1 MSAGRSEA
9 GDAELRLT
17 TKTKGAP
24 SPCRV
29 MRSKRASEIKPTR
42 VPWFWPGWLPAGR
55 LALLGGR
62 PGDGK
67 SSLTIDLA
75 ARLSTGSPL
84 PDGHRPAAPLTVLI
98 LSGEDDPSDTIV
110 PRLLAAGADLARV
123 VIANGTVVD
132 TVTGIARSWV
142 LPADVPELANLV
154 RDSGADLVVIDPL
167 AAFVATAV
175 DTHRDA
181 AVRSML
187 LPLSTMAR
195 HEKCAVIGVRHHRK
209 GGALDARDAGTGSVA
224 FTAAARI
231 EWVAGRD
238 PEDQGRRVLAVAKTN
253 IAAVPPSRL
262 YRLIPAEGEWDTVA
276 VRWEGT
282 TTVTANELAA
292 SPVSAEERS
301 EVDEAADFLREVLA
315 AGPVEATTVKR
326 QARAADISEKGS
338 LRRAKD
344 RLKVR
349 SRKLPDGPWV
359 WELRDQ
365 DEHRSAEG
373 AMQSEHAHLAPLA
386 PLAHLPWSER
396 EIDGG
401 FSRENTEGVQ
411 DVQDAGFLD
420 TAHLSCSDGE
430 PAPTDDDLAEW
441 DAVDAPEAEDLDALA
456 TKPPRAR
463 RPSRAGVRL
472 RGPGTPRLSVLERG
486 ALSTAIRVAGL
497 NEDETLAL
505 CEQVTGRVLRS
516 RDDLNVDEHRAVLA
530 ELIARHGVSV
540 S

>member
-1 MSAGRSEA
+1 MSADRP
-9 GDAELRLT
+9 ELSDVDLQLT
-17 TKTKGAP
+17 AKTKTVSAP
-24 SPCRV
+24 SPCRI
-29 MRSKRASEIKPTR
+29 MRSKRASEVKPQR
-42 VPWFWPGWLPAGR
+42 IVWLWPGWLPAGR

-67 SSLTIDLA
+67 SSVTIDLA

-84 PDGHRPAAPLTVLI
+84 PDGYRPPAPLTVLI
-98 LSGEDDPSDTIV
+98 LSGEDDPADTIV
-110 PRLLAAGADLARV
+110 PRLLAAGANLERV

-132 TVTGIARSWV
+132 TETGIARPWI

-154 RDSGADLVVIDPL
+154 HENAVDLCVIDPL

-238 PEDQGRRVLAVAKTN
+238 PEDPGRRVLAVAKTN

-262 YRLIPAEGEWDTVA
+262 YRLVAAEGEFDTVA

-282 TTVTANELAA
+282 STVTANELA
-292 SPVSAEERS
+292 SGPVSAEERS
-301 EVDEAADFLREVLA
+301 ELDEAVEFLREVLA
-315 AGPVEATTVKR
+315 AGPVEANVVKR
-326 QARAADISEKGS
+326 QAHAADISEKGS

-359 WELRDQ
+359 WRLHDQ

-396 EIDGG
+396 ERDRWRTHP
-401 FSRENTEGVQ
+401 RE
-411 DVQDAGFLD
+411 
-420 TAHLSCSDGE
+420 HRRC
-430 PAPTDDDLAEW
+430 
-441 DAVDAPEAEDLDALA
+441 
-456 TKPPRAR
+456 AR
-463 RPSRAGVRL
+463 FARCG
-472 RGPGTPRLSVLERG
+472 
-486 ALSTAIRVAGL
+486 
-497 NEDETLAL
+497 
-505 CEQVTGRVLRS
+505 VLRYCTS
-516 RDDLNVDEHRAVLA
+516 FLLGR
-530 ELIARHGVSV
+530 
-540 S
+540 